1 MHVVPAALVSLALLA
16 PFVDGWLGIYLDNER
31 TEAVV
36 VEVIPES
43 PAARAGFK
51 AGDVLLAVGD
61 QATGTREEFIAA
73 VRAGKVG
80 ERLAV
85 RLLREGKE
93 QVLEVVLG
101 QRPEAVNQP
110 PAAGGAGR
118 PDRPMP
124 AIESAPVRPVTPP
137 AAAERRGYLGISV
150 RETEDGIVVD
160 RVLDGPAKTAGVAP
174 GDRIV
179 RIGDNAVQ
187 GLDGLDKVLTRS
199 KVGDSLSL
207 GLRGAGGARTVV
219 VTVAPMPQD
228 GVRAADTSS
237 RAPAVAPVAPVAV
250 VPTPPAA
257 PRSQA
262 SLEAELGELRA
273 ELAALRQQLE
283 ELRRQVGR
291 ERPGRE

>member
-16 PFVDGWLGIYLDNER
+16 PSVDGWLGIYLDNER

-61 QATGTREEFIAA
+61 RATATREDFIAA

-85 RLLREGKE
+85 RLLRDGKE
-93 QVLEVVLG
+93 QLLEVVLG
-101 QRPEAVNQP
+101 QRPESVNQP

-124 AIESAPVRPVTPP
+124 AIESAPVRPVAPP
-137 AAAERRGYLGISV
+137 AAGERRGYLGISV

-160 RVLDGPAKTAGVAP
+160 RVLDGPAKAAGVAP
-174 GDRIV
+174 GDRVV
-179 RIGDNAVQ
+179 RVGDQAVQ
-187 GLDGLDKVLTRS
+187 GLEGLDQVLARS

-219 VTVAPMPQD
+219 VTVAPLPQD
-228 GVRAADTSS
+228 AGRAADPAP
-237 RAPAVAPVAPVAV
+237 RAIAVAPGAPVAAA
-250 VPTPPAA
+250 PTPPAA

-291 ERPGRE
+291 QRSGRE

>member
-1 MHVVPAALVSLALLA
+1 MHVVPASLVSLVLLA

-31 TEAVV
+31 PEAVV
-36 VEVIPES
+36 VEVIPDS

-51 AGDVLLAVGD
+51 AGDVLLAVGGKET
-61 QATGTREEFIAA
+61 ATREEFIAA

-80 ERLAV
+80 ERLSV
-85 RLLREGKE
+85 RLQRDGKE
-93 QVLEVVLG
+93 QVVEVVLG
-101 QRPEAVNQP
+101 QRPDAANQP
-110 PAAGGAGR
+110 PATGGPQR
-118 PDRPMP
+118 PDRPTP
-124 AIESAPVRPVTPP
+124 AIESAPVRPLTP
-137 AAAERRGYLGISV
+137 AAAGERRGYLGISV
-150 RETEDGIVVD
+150 RETEEGIVVD
-160 RVLDGPAKTAGVAP
+160 RVLDGPAKVAGVAP

-179 RIGDNAVQ
+179 RIGDIAVQ
-187 GLDGLDKVLTRS
+187 GLEGLDQALGRS

-219 VTVAPMPQD
+219 VTVAPAPRDGAQAVEEPQ
-228 GVRAADTSS
+228 RAAVPKPAA
-237 RAPAVAPVAPVAV
+237 APSL
-250 VPTPPAA
+250 PPA

-291 ERPGRE
+291 DRPGRE

>member
-1 MHVVPAALVSLALLA
+1 MHVVPAALVSLALMA

-51 AGDVLLAVGD
+51 AGDLLLAVGGK
-61 QATGTREEFIAA
+61 ATATRDDFIAA

-85 RLLREGKE
+85 RLQRDGKE
-93 QVLEVVLG
+93 QVVEVVLG

-118 PDRPMP
+118 LDRPMP
-124 AIESAPVRPVTPP
+124 TIETAPVRVATTP
-137 AAAERRGYLGISV
+137 AAGERRGYLGISV

-160 RVLDGPAKTAGVAP
+160 RVLDGPAKAAGVAP

-179 RIGDNAVQ
+179 RIGDDPVQ
-187 GLDGLDKVLTRS
+187 GLEGLDKVLGRS

-219 VTVAPMPQD
+219 VTVGPMPQD
-228 GVRAADTSS
+228 GPRAAEAQVPVT
-237 RAPAVAPVAPVAV
+237 AVAPVVRAESS
-250 VPTPPAA
+250 PAKPA
-257 PRSQA
+257 RSPA

-291 ERPGRE
+291 ERAGRE

>member
-1 MHVVPAALVSLALLA
+1 
-16 PFVDGWLGIYLDNER
+16 
-31 TEAVV
+31 
-36 VEVIPES
+36 
-43 PAARAGFK
+43 
-51 AGDVLLAVGD
+51 
-61 QATGTREEFIAA
+61 
-73 VRAGKVG
+73 
-80 ERLAV
+80 
-85 RLLREGKE
+85 
-93 QVLEVVLG
+93 
-101 QRPEAVNQP
+101 
-110 PAAGGAGR
+110 
-118 PDRPMP
+118 MP

-228 GVRAADTSS
+228 GVRAADTAPRASAL
-237 RAPAVAPVAPVAV
+237 APAA
-250 VPTPPAA
+250 PAA